1 MKEIIKGIVSTSK
14 RYKVQ
19 VIKRNDGFYTTEVF
33 AWFED
38 YGYEYWAP
46 IKQGLSLID
55 TEKHAISIAIEHLK
69 VYSSESD

>member
-55 TEKHAISIAIEHLK
+55 TEKHAISIAMEHLK
-69 VYSSESD
+69 VYTGESD

>member
-1 MKEIIKGIVSTSK
+1 MKEIIKEIVSTSK

-38 YGYEYWAP
+38 YGYEY
-46 IKQGLSLID
+46 
-55 TEKHAISIAIEHLK
+55 
-69 VYSSESD
+69 

>member
-1 MKEIIKGIVSTSK
+1 MEEIIKEIVSPSK

-19 VIKRNDGFYTTEVF
+19 VIKRNDGFFSTEVF

-55 TEKHAISIAIEHLK
+55 SEKHAIAIAMEDLK
-69 VYSSESD
+69 VYSGEND

>member
-1 MKEIIKGIVSTSK
+1 MKEIIKEIVSTSK

-33 AWFED
+33 ALFED

-55 TEKHAISIAIEHLK
+55 TENHAISIAMEHLK
-69 VYSSESD
+69 VYSGESD

>member
-1 MKEIIKGIVSTSK
+1 MKEITKEIVSKSK

-19 VIKRNDGFYTTEVF
+19 VFKRNDGFYTTEVF

-55 TEKHAISIAIEHLK
+55 TEKHAISIAREHLK
-69 VYSSESD
+69 VYSGEGD

>member
-1 MKEIIKGIVSTSK
+1 MKEIIKEIVSTSK
-14 RYKVQ
+14 RYKVH

-55 TEKHAISIAIEHLK
+55 TENHAISIATEHLK
-69 VYSSESD
+69 VYSGESD

>member
-1 MKEIIKGIVSTSK
+1 MKEIIKEIVSTSK

-38 YGYEYWAP
+38 YGYEYGAP

-55 TEKHAISIAIEHLK
+55 TEKNAISIAMENLK
-69 VYSSESD
+69 VYSGESY

>member
-1 MKEIIKGIVSTSK
+1 MEEIIKEIVSPSK

-19 VIKRNDGFYTTEVF
+19 VIKRNDGFFTTEVF

-55 TEKHAISIAIEHLK
+55 TEKHAIAIAMEHLK
-69 VYSSESD
+69 VYSGEND

>member
-1 MKEIIKGIVSTSK
+1 MKEIIKEIVSISK

-19 VIKRNDGFYTTEVF
+19 VIKRNDGFYTTAVF

-55 TEKHAISIAIEHLK
+55 TEKHALSIAMENLK
-69 VYSSESD
+69 VYSGESY

>member
-1 MKEIIKGIVSTSK
+1 MKEIIKEIVSTSK

-38 YGYEYWAP
+38 YGYEYWSP
-46 IKQGLSLID
+46 IKQGISVID

-69 VYSSESD
+69 VYSGESI

>member
-1 MKEIIKGIVSTSK
+1 MKEIIKEIVSTSK

-19 VIKRNDGFYTTEVF
+19 VIKRNDSFYTTEVF

-38 YGYEYWAP
+38 YGYEYWSP

-55 TEKHAISIAIEHLK
+55 TEKHAISIAMEHLK
-69 VYSSESD
+69 VYSGESD

>member
-55 TEKHAISIAIEHLK
+55 TEKHAISIAMEHLK
-69 VYSSESD
+69 VYSGESD

>member
-1 MKEIIKGIVSTSK
+1 MKEIIKEIVSTSK

-38 YGYEYWAP
+38 YGYEYWSP
-46 IKQGLSLID
+46 IKQGKSVID

-69 VYSSESD
+69 VYSGESD